1 MKLITYLTLFV
12 SVWDNLN
19 DTTFK
24 QGGATQHYELIVRE
38 WLQEV
43 FPEKWIVE
51 LAHITGLHELLNSPR
66 VTFFL

>member
-1 MKLITYLTLFV
+1 MKLIISKKLVNIIYLTLFV

-24 QGGATQHYELIVRE
+24 QRGATPHYELIVRE

-43 FPEKWIVE
+43 FAEKWIVE
-51 LAHITGLHELLNSPR
+51 VACAKS
-66 VTFFL
+66 

>member
-24 QGGATQHYELIVRE
+24 QGGATQHYELIV
-38 WLQEV
+38 LQDEGSSR
-43 FPEKWIVE
+43 FRTRNKRCSRQRSNR
-51 LAHITGLHELLNSPR
+51 LSL
-66 VTFFL
+66 